1 MLYQQSNQ
9 AFIVTLGHL
18 PSMRVLHCMFL
29 RSLLTFINSGYFSFA
44 PTSADPSK
52 LQLHISIWNDAGSE
66 PFLGHCY
73 VNLSTF
79 THEDVQKNV
88 NLIALPDD
96 SQVDL
101 CVALSK
107 LKSDKK
113 KLYGRELALIL
124 QSPAKLSK
132 YVEKSHLFNEKSQ
145 VLEQASKGKENE
157 YSNC

>member
-1 MLYQQSNQ
+1 MFYQQSNQ
-9 AFIVTLGHL
+9 TFIVTLDPL
-18 PSMRVLHCMFL
+18 SSMRVLHCMFF
-29 RSLLTFINSGYFSFA
+29 RFCLTFINFGFFSFT
-44 PTSADPSK
+44 PTSTDPSK
-52 LQLHISIWNDAGSE
+52 LQLHISLWNDAGSE

-79 THEDVQKNV
+79 THGDVQKNV
-88 NLIALPDD
+88 NLIALRDD

-113 KLYGRELALIL
+113 KLYGKELASIL

-145 VLEQASKGKENE
+145 VLEQASKGKEN
-157 YSNC
+157 